1 MHRRTTLTLI
11 VALAALL
18 LIGAAVAN
26 AARPPAGA
34 SNPRAGQLIS
44 VTTISVRNGRCPTD
58 TCSGLRLYFA
68 DGGHVTIAAPGDAR
82 DNWSMIDQV
91 AASRG
96 DQEYANLLA
105 QAIGSR
111 DPADLAQALS
121 QALRH

>member
-18 LIGAAVAN
+18 LIAAVAN
-26 AARPPAGA
+26 AARAPASSA
-34 SNPRAGQLIS
+34 PGQLIS
-44 VTTISVRNGRCPTD
+44 VVAVSVRNGRCGMD

-82 DNWSMIDQV
+82 ADWTMIDQV
-91 AASRG
+91 AASRA

-111 DPADLAQALS
+111 DPSALAQALT
-121 QALRH
+121 QALRR